1 MFAASTQIAPPGSA
15 GAPTFDDPFGM
26 LLACHEKM
34 RRQLGT
40 LARLQRHLPEHGADA
55 HARAAASAI
64 LKYFDQAAPNHHADE
79 DASLLPRVLARA
91 PHLARTIEAIGVE
104 HRTLERHWRKLRRVL
119 SGIAAGRNEGLSP
132 MLVRTVCEGYL
143 AHLDRE
149 EIRLLPLAREYLDA
163 EDVADIGREFAARRG
178 VELGASPGPA
188 L

>member
-1 MFAASTQIAPPGSA
+1 MQTPQAHPFPQAVVPS
-15 GAPTFDDPFGM
+15 FDDPFGM

-64 LKYFDQAAPNHHADE
+64 LKYFDHAAPNHHADE

-91 PHLARTIEAIGVE
+91 PDLARTIAAISAE

-132 MLVRTVCEGYL
+132 ALVRTVCEGYL

-149 EIRLLPLAREYLDA
+149 ETRLLPRARECLDA
-163 EDVADIGREFAARRG
+163 EALADIGREFAARRG
-178 VELGASPGPA
+178 VELEGALTPA